1 MLHTPART
9 LPGISLA
16 SGRWSR
22 YGGDQDVAVLSMM
35 TDLRLAKSVG
45 GCKLM
50 SCCLYQ
56 THTHRERERV
66 LVYALLQDPFHEAG
80 WSRC

>member
-1 MLHTPART
+1 
-9 LPGISLA
+9 
-16 SGRWSR
+16 
-22 YGGDQDVAVLSMM
+22 VLSMM

-45 GCKLM
+45 GRKLM
-50 SCCLYQ
+50 SCRLYR
-56 THTHRERERV
+56 TDRGERERERV